1 MKANRKVSTKVGI
14 SASMNAKIAG
24 LALGMFFVGAS
35 AYAEPILI
43 ESDALTLVNAAAYA
57 DDRVTVLANSG
68 TVLQLSLTEMLARNN
83 NAGAS
88 WSAYDDQGNYQQA
101 GASYNTGYQI
111 AVREGFRI
119 TSIEWNLTFAG
130 QLQQATSPLDP
141 PGQAANRTAE
151 GLQLVSDGNV
161 VGSDARFIDNLNGTG
176 QLQLSFATPD
186 WYPALGLELQ
196 SGVWMA
202 AQGIAPN
209 GILPGLPSFA
219 SMNMTDAVLT
229 IHTVMVPVP
238 EPSTYAMLLGGLA
251 LVGGLARRRA

>member
-1 MKANRKVSTKVGI
+1 MKARMNVRMKVSIKA
-14 SASMNAKIAG
+14 SAAG
-24 LALGMFFVGAS
+24 LALGMFFLGTS
-35 AYAEPILI
+35 AYAEPIYI
-43 ESDALTLVNAAAYA
+43 ESDALTLSNGPAYT
-57 DDRVTVLANSG
+57 DDRVSVLASSG
-68 TVLQLSLTEMLARNN
+68 TILQLSLTEMLARNN
-83 NAGAS
+83 NAGSA

-101 GASYNTGYQI
+101 GANYNTGYQI
-111 AVREGFRI
+111 AVHSGYRI

-141 PGQAANRTAE
+141 PGQAVNRTFEAM
-151 GLQLVSDGNV
+151 QLTSEGNV
-161 VGSDARFIDNLNGTG
+161 VGADTRFIDNLNGTG
-176 QLQLSFATPD
+176 QLQFSVATPV

-202 AQGIAPN
+202 AQGIPPN

-219 SMNMTDAVLT
+219 SLNMTDAVLT

-251 LVGGLARRRA
+251 LVGVLGRRRRG

>member
-1 MKANRKVSTKVGI
+1 MKAI
-14 SASMNAKIAG
+14 IAG
-24 LALGMFFVGAS
+24 LALGTFFLGTS
-35 AYAEPILI
+35 AHAEPIYI
-43 ESDALTLVNAAAYA
+43 ESDALTLSNGPAYA
-57 DDRVTVLANSG
+57 DDRITVLSNSA
-68 TVLQLSLTEMLARNN
+68 TMLQLSLTEMLARNN
-83 NAGAS
+83 NVGAS
-88 WSAYDDQGNYQQA
+88 WSAYDDQGYPQQA
-101 GASYNTGYQI
+101 EVNYNTGYQLTL
-111 AVREGFRI
+111 RDGYRI

-141 PGQAANRTAE
+141 PGQAANRTVD
-151 GLQLVSDGNV
+151 GMQLTSDGRV
-161 VGSDARFIDNLNGTG
+161 VGSDARMIESLNGTG

-186 WYPALGLELQ
+186 WYPVLGLELQ

-229 IHTVMVPVP
+229 IHTVLVPVP

-251 LVGGLARRRA
+251 LVGVLARRRRA

>member
-1 MKANRKVSTKVGI
+1 MKARMKVSMKVSI
-14 SASMNAKIAG
+14 KATAAG
-24 LALGMFFVGAS
+24 LALGMIFLGTS
-35 AYAEPILI
+35 AYAEPIHI
-43 ESDALTLVNAAAYA
+43 ESEALTLDNGAAYA
-57 DDRVTVLANSG
+57 DDRVTVLASSG
-68 TVLQLSLTEMLARNN
+68 TVLQLSLTELLARNN
-83 NAGAS
+83 NAGAT

-101 GASYNTGYQI
+101 GASYNTGYQLT
-111 AVREGFRI
+111 VREGYRI
-119 TSIEWNLTFAG
+119 TSIDWNLTFAG

-151 GLQLVSDGNV
+151 GMQLISNGNV

-202 AQGIAPN
+202 AQGIPPN

-251 LVGGLARRRA
+251 LVGAMARRRRD